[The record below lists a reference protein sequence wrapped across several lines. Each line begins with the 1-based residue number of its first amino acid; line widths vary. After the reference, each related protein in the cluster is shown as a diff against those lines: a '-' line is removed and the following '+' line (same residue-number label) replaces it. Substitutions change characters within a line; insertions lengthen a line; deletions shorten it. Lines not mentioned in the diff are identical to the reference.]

1 MDDKV
6 FELMEKMY
14 SDLNSKMDSM
24 ATKQDID
31 GVKEDVRG
39 VKEDVSGVKED
50 VSGVK
55 QQIVRLEDKM
65 DTNHKVLHDGYKQT
79 YEKLTDV
86 DGKLDRQE
94 EILKGHDLQIKV
106 MRK

>member
-14 SDLNSKMDSM
+14 SDLNRKMDSM
-24 ATKQDID
+24 NSRMDSMNSKMDGIETKMSTKQD
-31 GVKEDVRG
+31 
-39 VKEDVSGVKED
+39 
-50 VSGVK
+50 
-55 QQIVRLEDKM
+55 IVRLEDKM

-79 YEKLTDV
+79 YEKLTHM

-106 MRK
+106 MRNIK

>member
-24 ATKQDID
+24 NSRMDSMNSRMNSMEINMATKQDM
-31 GVKEDVRG
+31 VK
-39 VKEDVSGVKED
+39 
-50 VSGVK
+50 
-55 QQIVRLEDKM
+55 LEDKM

>member
-6 FELMEKMY
+6 FELIEKMY
-14 SDLNSKMDSM
+14 SDLSSKMDNMNSEM
-24 ATKQDID
+24 QEGFKEVKQD
-31 GVKEDVRG
+31 
-39 VKEDVSGVKED
+39 
-50 VSGVK
+50 
-55 QQIVRLEDKM
+55 IVRLEDKM

-86 DGKLDRQE
+86 DKKLDRQE

-106 MRK
+106 MRKAK

>member
-24 ATKQDID
+24 NSRMDSMNSRMNSMEINMATKQDM
-31 GVKEDVRG
+31 VK
-39 VKEDVSGVKED
+39 
-50 VSGVK
+50 
-55 QQIVRLEDKM
+55 LEDKM

-79 YEKLTDV
+79 YEKLTHM

-106 MRK
+106 MRNIK